1 MRRLPLTA
9 PIALGL
15 LAPLTLGF
23 SSSQEDEKKQEP
35 EVWTIEDLENTADQ
49 IKREIEELRGKK
61 FKEEVAVR
69 LADQETFI
77 EYVKLRADDEEEL
90 LAQEMT
96 AKLLGMVPGE
106 IDLLAMTMSFLEE
119 QVGGFY
125 DPTEKT
131 FYIMESFTGGVARV
145 IMAHEL
151 THALDDQ
158 YHDLDGTMKS
168 FEGNTDAA
176 LAHHAIVEGS
186 GMALM
191 ALWVQKNLGS
201 LSMKEI
207 MQAQASM
214 GSDAVEAA
222 PPFVWKPLM
231 AVYLRGESFLRRTNV
246 WSLIASAV
254 RMDDIEQA
262 FLEPPRSTEQILHPV
277 KYWKDERRDEPRV
290 LESDTSELLEDWRVV
305 TEDTL
310 GELYLGIFT
319 MPHEERGGMD
329 SESLMD
335 MVTMPF
341 TTDAA
346 EGWGG
351 DRYLLLEKDGAYV
364 LRLATCWDSE
374 EDATEFHVAVQ
385 GLREGILEAM
395 SGMKSAQGDA
405 PRGIRAVKGEGDGV
419 EILAWF
425 GVDEE
430 QAAAVAASVELA
442 EEETEEDTEEEP
454 PRIVPGG

>member
-15 LAPLTLGF
+15 LAPLTLGLGTP
-23 SSSQEDEKKQEP
+23 QDDAKKQDT
-35 EVWTIEDLENTADQ
+35 EVWTIEDLESTADQ
-49 IKREIEELRGKK
+49 IKREIEALRGKK
-61 FKEEVAVR
+61 FKEDVAVR
-69 LADQETFI
+69 LADHETFI
-77 EYVKLRADDEEEL
+77 EYIKQRADDAEEL
-90 LAQEMT
+90 AAQELT

-125 DPTEKT
+125 DPAEKT
-131 FYIMESFTGGVARV
+131 FYIMDSFTGGVARV

-168 FEGNTDAA
+168 FEGNADAA
-176 LAHHAIVEGS
+176 LAHHAVVEGS

-191 ALWVQKNLGS
+191 ALWVQQNIGS

-207 MQAQASM
+207 MQAQATMS
-214 GSDAVEAA
+214 SDAVEAA

-246 WSLIASAV
+246 FSLIASAV

-290 LESDTSELLEDWRVV
+290 FTSDASELAEGWKVV
-305 TEDTL
+305 SENTL
-310 GELYLGIFT
+310 GELYLGIMT
-319 MPHEERGGMD
+319 QPHEERSGMD
-329 SESLMD
+329 SDSLMG
-335 MVTMPF
+335 MMSMPF

-351 DRYLLLEKDGAYV
+351 DRYVLLEKNGAYV
-364 LRLATCWDSE
+364 LKLATCWDSDA
-374 EDATEFHVAVQ
+374 DATEFHETMVK
-385 GLREGILEAM
+385 LRTGIETAM
-395 SGMKSAQGDA
+395 AGMPSESDET
-405 PRGIRAVKGEGDGV
+405 PPGIRSTMGGADEVGV
-419 EILAWF
+419 LSWF
-425 GVDEE
+425 GVDEKE
-430 QAAAVAASVELA
+430 AAAVAATVKLEEVEA
-442 EEETEEDTEEEP
+442 EPEP
-454 PRIVPGG
+454 PRIFPGG